1 MAVTREGIPIRVWS
15 WPGSTGE
22 SPLIRQVRD
31 DLQGWQLG
39 RVVWVAD
46 RGFSSRANRDY
57 LQQDQENYIIGE
69 KLRGGSKK
77 AARALSWPG
86 RYHQWRRTCR

>member
-15 WPGSTGE
+15 WPGGTGE

-39 RVVWVAD
+39 RVV
-46 RGFSSRANRDY
+46 
-57 LQQDQENYIIGE
+57 
-69 KLRGGSKK
+69 
-77 AARALSWPG
+77 
-86 RYHQWRRTCR
+86 